1 MIDTLLVAIVMVTDT
16 ITIKNR
22 FESVTRD
29 IEMVYKVRQM
39 VYSESKKQ
47 DKIYWFPVRV
57 FEKKED

>member
-16 ITIKNR
+16 ITMKNR

-39 VYSESKKQ
+39 VYEESKKQ

-57 FEKKED
+57 FGKKED

>member
-1 MIDTLLVAIVMVTDT
+1 MIDTLLIAIVMVTDT
-16 ITIKNR
+16 ITMTNK

-47 DKIYWFPVRV
+47 DKIYWFPLKVYC
-57 FEKKED
+57 KKED

>member
-16 ITIKNR
+16 ITMKNR
-22 FESVTRD
+22 FEAVTRD

-39 VYSESKKQ
+39 VYEESKKQ

>member
-1 MIDTLLVAIVMVTDT
+1 MIDTLLIAIVMVTET
-16 ITIKNR
+16 TTMTNK

-39 VYSESKKQ
+39 VYEESKKQ

>member
-16 ITIKNR
+16 ITMKNR

-39 VYSESKKQ
+39 VYEESKKQ
-47 DKIYWFPVRV
+47 DNNLFLQDGSKFLR
-57 FEKKED
+57 

>member
-1 MIDTLLVAIVMVTDT
+1 MIDTLLIAIVMVTDT
-16 ITIKNR
+16 ITMKNR

-39 VYSESKKQ
+39 VYEESKKQ

>member
-1 MIDTLLVAIVMVTDT
+1 MIDTLLIVIVMVTDT
-16 ITIKNR
+16 TTMKNR

-39 VYSESKKQ
+39 VYNESKKQ

>member
-1 MIDTLLVAIVMVTDT
+1 MIDTLLIAIVMVTDT
-16 ITIKNR
+16 TTMTNK

-39 VYSESKKQ
+39 VYAEFKKQ

>member
-1 MIDTLLVAIVMVTDT
+1 MIDTLLIAIVMVTDT
-16 ITIKNR
+16 TTMTNK

-39 VYSESKKQ
+39 VYEESKKQ

>member
-1 MIDTLLVAIVMVTDT
+1 MIDTLSIAIVMVTDT
-16 ITIKNR
+16 ITMKNR

-39 VYSESKKQ
+39 VYEESKKQ

>member
-1 MIDTLLVAIVMVTDT
+1 MIDTLLIAIVMVTDT
-16 ITIKNR
+16 TTMTNK

-39 VYSESKKQ
+39 VYEESKKQ

-57 FEKKED
+57 FGKKED

>member
-1 MIDTLLVAIVMVTDT
+1 MIDTLLIAIVMVTDT
-16 ITIKNR
+16 TTMTNK

-39 VYSESKKQ
+39 VYAESKKQ

>member
-16 ITIKNR
+16 ITMKNR

-39 VYSESKKQ
+39 VYEESQKQ

-57 FEKKED
+57 FGKKED

>member
-16 ITIKNR
+16 ITMKNR
-22 FESVTRD
+22 FKSVTRD

-39 VYSESKKQ
+39 VYEESKKQ
-47 DKIYWFPVRV
+47 DKIYWFLVRV

>member
-1 MIDTLLVAIVMVTDT
+1 MIDTLLIAIVMVTDT
-16 ITIKNR
+16 TTMTNK

-29 IEMVYKVRQM
+29 IEMVYKVRQI
-39 VYSESKKQ
+39 VYEESKKQ

>member
-16 ITIKNR
+16 ITMKNR

-39 VYSESKKQ
+39 VYEESKKL

-57 FEKKED
+57 FGKKED

>member
-16 ITIKNR
+16 ITMKNR

-39 VYSESKKQ
+39 VYEESKKQ

>member
-16 ITIKNR
+16 ITMKNR

>member
-1 MIDTLLVAIVMVTDT
+1 MVTDT
-16 ITIKNR
+16 ITMKNR

-39 VYSESKKQ
+39 VYEESKKQ

>member
-16 ITIKNR
+16 ITMKNR

-39 VYSESKKQ
+39 VYEESKKQ

-57 FEKKED
+57 FEKKDD

>member
-16 ITIKNR
+16 ITMKNR

-39 VYSESKKQ
+39 VYEESKKQ
-47 DKIYWFPVRV
+47 DKIYWFLVRV

>member
-16 ITIKNR
+16 ITMKNR

-39 VYSESKKQ
+39 VYEESKKQ

-57 FEKKED
+57 FGKKDD

>member
-1 MIDTLLVAIVMVTDT
+1 MIDTLLIAIVMVTDT
-16 ITIKNR
+16 ITMKNR
-22 FESVTRD
+22 FESVTRN

-39 VYSESKKQ
+39 VYDESEKQ

>member
-1 MIDTLLVAIVMVTDT
+1 MIDTLLIAIVMVTDT
-16 ITIKNR
+16 FTMKNR

-39 VYSESKKQ
+39 VYEESQKQ

>member
-16 ITIKNR
+16 ITMKNR

-29 IEMVYKVRQM
+29 IEMVYKVRKM
-39 VYSESKKQ
+39 VYEESKKQ

-57 FEKKED
+57 FEKQED

>member
-1 MIDTLLVAIVMVTDT
+1 MINTLLVAIVMVTDT
-16 ITIKNR
+16 ITMKNR

-39 VYSESKKQ
+39 VYEESKKQ